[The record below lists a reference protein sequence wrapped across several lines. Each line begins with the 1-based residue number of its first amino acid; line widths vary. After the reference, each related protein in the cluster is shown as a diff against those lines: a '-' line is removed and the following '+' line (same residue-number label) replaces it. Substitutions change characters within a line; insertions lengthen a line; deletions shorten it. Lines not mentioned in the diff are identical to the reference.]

1 MHWRRVRETDLPACL
16 RIQPLQVGDEI
27 VGAEC
32 ALRIWKSLIRR
43 RAFSSCVVESS
54 RPDGRTQIIAFGS
67 SVFVSDAFIAKELA
81 EMRPGL
87 NSRLMASMAEG
98 LPVVLD
104 DGDLCPGVAA
114 DGVDMV
120 VLGANCL
127 TENISPEEVREAQ
140 TLLPSAFVEWFT
152 GFRLNRIL
160 CETASEGERE
170 FNESSGVWRTVQR
183 YPNHR
188 ALMLLSR
195 KEAFSVSGSLAA
207 TLFAYQPPT
216 LGLKDS
222 DKELLAAALR
232 GGTDRE
238 IADRLHISQSS
249 TKKRWQSVFDRVAET
264 RADLLPENG
273 SSGTSRGPQKRH
285 RILTFV
291 QTHPSELRPFD
302 WHGSE

>member
-1 MHWRRVRETDLPACL
+1 MHWRRVRETELPACL
-16 RIQPLQVGDEI
+16 RMQPLQVGDEI
-27 VGAEC
+27 VGAAC
-32 ALRIWKSLIRR
+32 ALQIWKSLIRR

-54 RPDGRTQIIAFGS
+54 GPHGRSQIIGFGS
-67 SVFVSDAFIAKELA
+67 SVFVSEAFLSKELA
-81 EMRPGL
+81 ERRPGV
-87 NSRLMASMAEG
+87 NSRLMASIAAG
-98 LPVVLD
+98 LPVVLE
-104 DGDLCPGVAA
+104 DGDLCPGVAE

-120 VLGANCL
+120 VLGANWL
-127 TENISPEEVREAQ
+127 TENISPEEVRGVQ

-152 GFRLNRIL
+152 GYRLNRVL
-160 CETASEGERE
+160 CETASEAERE
-170 FNESSGVWRTVQR
+170 FNESSGVWRTLQR

-195 KEAFSVSGSLAA
+195 EGAFSVSGSLAA

-216 LGLKDS
+216 LGLKDL

-238 IADRLHISQSS
+238 IEDRLHISQSS
-249 TKKRWQSVFDRVAET
+249 VKKRWRSVFDRVVET
-264 RADLLPENG
+264 RPDLLPENG
-273 SSGTSRGPQKRH
+273 SGGTSRGPQKRH

-291 QTHPSELRPFD
+291 RTHPSELRPFD